1 MNTGVHYHISDVAA
15 AAAVVVVVVVVV
27 NNFTETTEPVN

>member
-1 MNTGVHYHISDVAA
+1 MNTVVHYHIYDVAA
-15 AAAVVVVVVVVV
+15 AAAAVVVV